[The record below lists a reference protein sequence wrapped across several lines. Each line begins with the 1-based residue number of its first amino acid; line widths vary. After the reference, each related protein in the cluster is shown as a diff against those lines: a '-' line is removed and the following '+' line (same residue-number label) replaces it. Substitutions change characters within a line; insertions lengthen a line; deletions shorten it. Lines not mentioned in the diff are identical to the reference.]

1 MADKPRD
8 PAVSI
13 WVAPPR
19 ERRRGSA
26 PAGLSRERIV
36 RTAVALLDADGVQAF
51 SMRKLAAALDVTPMS
66 VYWYVDNKD
75 ELLELALDE
84 AFGDMRIPPLG
95 DGDDWRAHLR
105 LLAHEYRRCLHEHPW
120 AARLAG
126 QFLALGPNALFFST
140 SAIGAI
146 RRTGLTGERLGGAL
160 GLVLQFV
167 YGFAL
172 AESQWQERVRASG
185 LQEDE
190 LNRVVRG
197 VAERAD
203 ARFLDNADLLP
214 PTEDGGL
221 RASRDSQFEAG
232 LDIALAGIDATVAA
246 QR

>member
-8 PAVSI
+8 PGVSI
-13 WVAPPR
+13 WVSPPK

-26 PAGLSRERIV
+26 PAGLSRDRIV
-36 RTAVALLDADGVQAF
+36 RTVVELLDAEGVQAF
-51 SMRKLAAALDVTPMS
+51 TMRKLAAALDVTPMS

-105 LLAHEYRRCLHEHPW
+105 LLAHEYRRCLHDHPW
-120 AARLAG
+120 AAQLAG
-126 QFLALGPNALFFST
+126 QFLALGPNSLFFST

-146 RRTGLTGERLGGAL
+146 RRTGLTGDRLGGAL

-172 AESQWQERVRASG
+172 AESQWLQRVKASG
-185 LQEDE
+185 LHEDE
-190 LNRVVRG
+190 LNRVIRG
-197 VAERAD
+197 VAQQAD
-203 ARFLDNADLLP
+203 ARFAENADLLP
-214 PTEDGGL
+214 PAEDGGI
-221 RASRDSQFEAG
+221 RASRDLQFETG
-232 LDIALAGIDATVAA
+232 LDIALAGIDATIAA
-246 QR
+246 DH

>member
-1 MADKPRD
+1 M
-8 PAVSI
+8 
-13 WVAPPR
+13 
-19 ERRRGSA
+19 
-26 PAGLSRERIV
+26 
-36 RTAVALLDADGVQAF
+36 
-51 SMRKLAAALDVTPMS
+51 
-66 VYWYVDNKD
+66 
-75 ELLELALDE
+75 
-84 AFGDMRIPPLG
+84 
-95 DGDDWRAHLR
+95 
-105 LLAHEYRRCLHEHPW
+105 
-120 AARLAG
+120 
-126 QFLALGPNALFFST
+126 
-140 SAIGAI
+140 

-246 QR
+246 QREVLSAERGRRIGGRWSAGRCRVRLAVHGAGQQRRLVPLRAVALPVLDEVARRGPAGARPAAPAAGPRDGRPSAARTADREPRRPACRGTPRRSRRGRSTPSRCRRRRGSAGRRSPRTSGASIVRR

>member
-36 RTAVALLDADGVQAF
+36 RAAVGLLDADGVQAF

-120 AARLAG
+120 AAQLAG
-126 QFLALGPNALFFST
+126 QFLALGPNSLFFST

-146 RRTGLTGERLGGAL
+146 RRTGLTGEQLGGAL

-172 AESQWQERVRASG
+172 AESQWLQRVRASG
-185 LQEDE
+185 LHEDE

-214 PTEDGGL
+214 PTEEGGL

-232 LDIALAGIDATVAA
+232 LAIALAGIDATVAA
-246 QR
+246 GR